1 MGTAYLLGLDIGT
14 SGCKGVLVDLDGNVK
29 ASLTTKHSISQPQ
42 PGWAEHDPEKNWW
55 EEIITIIKHCLTASG
70 INSKNIAA
78 ISAGGLVPCLCPID
92 EEGKPVRPAILY
104 RDNRAVVE
112 VQELSEEFNLRLGTA
127 DVTPKLYWLKKYEPE
142 NYSKIKV
149 VLNPHSYIVYK
160 LTGRFNSDCDIA
172 NIFGGVFDLEKV
184 DWDYDLFQRMGLNP
198 EILPPIFRPTDIV
211 GTVTDEAAKITG
223 LAPGTPVIAGN
234 GDSFMSL
241 LGAGVVDPGDAMLYF
256 GTAGTMLVC
265 EDSLV
270 KSASGQAIRKG
281 SVEFLANI
289 LTGGELTRWFR
300 EQLQLGENIPDYSG
314 LEALAAQIAP
324 GSEGL
329 IIIPHLMGERTPE
342 NNPLAKGVILGLTT
356 AHTGAHI
363 YRALMES
370 FGYALL
376 HSLEQTEAKVK
387 RVVATGGGAK
397 SRLWRQIVTD
407 ITGLPLEYVSKSDAA
422 LGNAFFAGYSLGLF
436 ADFAPMKNKWL
447 KVDEVTQVN
456 PEAHKVYNKYFSLY
470 KEISSI
476 LKPAFVSLAEIY
488 SSTWGGGI

>member
-1 MGTAYLLGLDIGT
+1 MGTVYLLGLDIGT
-14 SGCKGVLVDLDGNVK
+14 SGCKGVLVDIHGNIK
-29 ASLTTKHSISQPQ
+29 ASLTTRHSISQPQ

-55 EEIITIIKHCLTASG
+55 DEMVTIIKHCLTTSG
-70 INSKNIAA
+70 INPKDIAG
-78 ISAGGLVPCLCPID
+78 ISAGGLVPNLCPLD
-92 EEGKPVRPAILY
+92 EEGNSVRPAILY

-112 VQELSEEFNLRLGTA
+112 AQELSEEFNLTLGAA

-142 NYSKIKV
+142 NYKKIKV
-149 VLNPHSYIVYK
+149 VLNAHSYIAYK
-160 LTGRFNSDCDIA
+160 LTGNFNADCDIA
-172 NIFGGVFDLEKV
+172 NIFGGVFDLEKQ
-184 DWDYDLFQRMGLNP
+184 DWNYDLFKRMGLNP
-198 EILPPIFRPTDIV
+198 EVLPPIFRPTDVV
-211 GTVTDEAAKITG
+211 GTVSKEAAAATG
-223 LAPGTPVIAGN
+223 LAPGIPVVAGN

-270 KSASGQAIRKG
+270 KSASSQVIRKG

-300 EQLQLGENIPDYSG
+300 EQLQIGENVPDYPT
-314 LEALAAQIAP
+314 LECLASEIAP

-329 IIIPHLMGERTPE
+329 IILPHLMGERTPD
-342 NNPLAKGVILGLTT
+342 NNPLAKGVVMGLTT

-376 HSLEQTEAKVK
+376 HSLEQTDAVIK

-397 SRLWRQIVTD
+397 SSLWRQIVTD
-407 ITGLPLEYVSKSDAA
+407 ITGLPLEYISKSDAA
-422 LGNAFFAGYSLGLF
+422 LGNAYFAGYSLGLF
-436 ADFAPMKNKWL
+436 SDFAPMKNEWL
-447 KVDEVTQVN
+447 KVDEVTKVN
-456 PEAHKVYNKYFSLY
+456 PESHKIYSRYFNLY
-470 KEISSI
+470 KEINSM
-476 LKPAFVSLAEIY
+476 LKPAFVSLADIY
-488 SSTWGGGI
+488 SSTCGGGK